1 MSSTNNFLSL
11 SLYSGFL
18 LGNTTDPQTTNM
30 VKYPGWGGAVKGGGG
45 GVTLMYQLYAAV
57 RGMGFRAVNSGIG
70 YRNRTVLV

>member
-45 GVTLMYQLYAAV
+45 GGSYSHVSAV
-57 RGMGFRAVNSGIG
+57 CRCEGYGF
-70 YRNRTVLV
+70 